1 MKEAA
6 LQLENLAKSNLIE
19 MLDIQKSVSD
29 LDDALRDPFNP
40 LAQKIP
46 LESKNIFVD
55 IIREDI

>member
-29 LDDALRDPFNP
+29 LDDALSDPFNP

-46 LESKNIFVD
+46 LESRNIFVD
-55 IIREDI
+55 IY